1 MNLKVVNNQLKNV
14 NEMIDLENIENDLK
28 TYNSMFNYI
37 NSKIKQYQNSDYNST
52 FYDIKCD
59 ILKYEENVLFI
70 LNSLISINFISTNNL
85 FNAINNH
92 YNCGNFDKEFL
103 GKYIFEYKCLVER
116 IIKIKLEFE
125 YITLV
130 AMSKT
135 RRKITQK
142 RIDEAKLKIEEF
154 NKNV

>member
-1 MNLKVVNNQLKNV
+1 
-14 NEMIDLENIENDLK
+14 MIDLENIENDLK

-52 FYDIKCD
+52 FYDIKCG
-59 ILKYEENVLFI
+59 ILNYEEKALFI

-85 FNAINNH
+85 FDAINDH
-92 YNCGNFDKEFL
+92 YNYGKFDKEFL
-103 GKYIFEYKCLVER
+103 NKYIFEYKCLVER
-116 IIKIKLEFE
+116 IIKTKLEFE

-135 RRKITQK
+135 RGKITQK
-142 RIDEAKLKIEEF
+142 RIDEVKLKIEEF